1 MDRIHLTDKFKQLQI
16 GSLQTMPSFV
26 GDCILFINANPVAV
40 HVVAGNGVLSVT
52 PFPLFPMGLIGF
64 QVPAQY
70 LDQTQPRSI
79 VIALTPGLRITLWFK
94 SKEEKWNFIGFL
106 NLPENLS
113 SSDETGSSDSRSNPS
128 TGPSTDSGI
137 IN

>member
-1 MDRIHLTDKFKQLQI
+1 MGDKMDRIHLTDKFKQLQI

-64 QVPAQY
+64 QVPGSDPTEKY
-70 LDQTQPRSI
+70 KYRPYS
-79 VIALTPGLRITLWFK
+79 RIEDNTVVHKRRRKVEFHWVPQFV
-94 SKEEKWNFIGFL
+94 SKKK
-106 NLPENLS
+106 
-113 SSDETGSSDSRSNPS
+113 DSLL
-128 TGPSTDSGI
+128 I
-137 IN
+137 L

>member
-1 MDRIHLTDKFKQLQI
+1 MGDKMDRIHLTDKFKQLQI
-16 GSLQTMPSFV
+16 SSLQTMPSFV
-26 GDCILFINANPVAV
+26 GDCILFVNANPVAV

-79 VIALTPGLRITLWFK
+79 NIALDPGLRIKLWFTT
-94 SKEEKWNFIGFL
+94 ENEKWNFSGFL
-106 NLPENLS
+106 NLPEN
-113 SSDETGSSDSRSNPS
+113 
-128 TGPSTDSGI
+128 
-137 IN
+137 